1 MRRLI
6 IGVILVSLNC
16 TVILAQQDDKSNS
29 KPPTPLTP
37 IVLAADTQSA
47 RASFRLRPH
56 PFTLSQFQA
65 INSGVRASAESAKQV
80 GPFVVVDGAVY
91 MRVSGSPFLF
101 PVSGGGASGCFSL
114 DLPQRIENLKE
125 FVPKL
130 NSLER
135 NF

>member
-6 IGVILVSLNC
+6 VGVVLVSLNC
-16 TVILAQQDDKSNS
+16 TVILAQQNDKSNS
-29 KPPTPLTP
+29 KPPTPLPP
-37 IVLAADTQSA
+37 IVLAAGNPSA
-47 RASFRLRPH
+47 GTSFQLPRPPFTFGQAQTVNSGIRAS
-56 PFTLSQFQA
+56 SD
-65 INSGVRASAESAKQV
+65 SAKQV
-80 GPFVVVDGAVY
+80 GPFVVLDGAVY
-91 MRVSGSPFLF
+91 MRMPGGPFLL

-130 NSLER
+130 KSLGQ